1 MKKIK
6 IHDTTLRD
14 GHQTVGVK
22 FSKKERKIIAEILEE
37 AGVEYIE
44 AGFPA
49 ISEDESNSIIEISK
63 ALKFSTICC
72 FSRGKKSD
80 IEAALS
86 CLENANN
93 SRICLGIPSSDI
105 HIKKQLKISR
115 EELKEL
121 LYNSITY
128 ARKYHHDIEWI
139 AIDAFRSDFNFLLEL
154 SISAVEAGAKT
165 ITFADSVGFAKPEEI
180 IFTIEKIKSDKRIN
194 ENIDIG
200 IHCHNDLGLAN
211 ANSIAAVIAGANL
224 VQCTI
229 NGLGERAGNLALEE
243 FIMAIKTRYKENGL
257 ITNINE
263 NLIGKMS
270 KTVEQ
275 FSGIKIHPQ
284 KPIVGKNVYSHT
296 SGMHQDAIIKDINT
310 YQIIDPGS
318 VGLEN
323 FSMPLSHM
331 SGTKGIKQ
339 RLAML
344 SHKLDDEK
352 IVFLLNLIKKG
363 KFKNNIISDKEL
375 ISLIK
380 KIEN

>member
-1 MKKIK
+1 M
-6 IHDTTLRD
+6 
-14 GHQTVGVK
+14 
-22 FSKKERKIIAEILEE
+22 
-37 AGVEYIE
+37 
-44 AGFPA
+44 
-49 ISEDESNSIIEISK
+49 
-63 ALKFSTICC
+63 
-72 FSRGKKSD
+72 
-80 IEAALS
+80 
-86 CLENANN
+86 
-93 SRICLGIPSSDI
+93 
-105 HIKKQLKISR
+105 KISR
-115 EELKEL
+115 DELKEL

-128 ARKYHHDIEWI
+128 ARKYHDDIEWI
-139 AIDAFRSDFNFLLEL
+139 AIDAFRSDFDFLLEL
-154 SISAVEAGAKT
+154 SISAVEAGAKS

-180 IFTIEKIKSDKRIN
+180 ILTIEKIKSDKRIN
-194 ENIDIG
+194 KNIDIG

-270 KTVEQ
+270 KIVEQ
-275 FSGIKIHPQ
+275 FSGVKIHPQ

-310 YQIIDPGS
+310 YQIIDPSS

-331 SGTKGIKQ
+331 SGTKALKQ
-339 RLAML
+339 RLGML

-352 IVFLLNLIKKG
+352 TVFLLNLIKKG